1 VKNAFLHGNLTE
13 TVYAQQPAEFLS
25 SSHPDYVCKL
35 NKSLYGLKQAP
46 RTWFLRFTS
55 FLLKV
60 GFQAFKSDTSL
71 FVLHRGCSCLY
82 LLLYVD
88 ENILTS
94 NSSEFL
100 NHIIAD
106 LCSEFAMTDLSPLQ
120 HFLGISVQHHK
131 GGLILSQQQYA
142 SDLLDRAQMT
152 NYNPCLTPVDT
163 HSKPSTSDVKPL
175 ANPTK
180 YRSQAGGLQYLTLA
194 RPDICFAVQQA
205 CLFMHAPTD
214 IHMNLA
220 KHILHYIKGTINHGL
235 HISRSRPHD
244 LVIYSDDD
252 WAGCPDTRRSTF
264 GLCAYLGDNLV
275 SWSSKRQPTVSQSSA
290 DAEYRGIANVVAKS
304 SWLCQLLTELGHP
317 PQHAKIVF
325 YDNVSASYM
334 STQPVEHQRTK
345 HIEID
350 LHFVRDKVSP
360 GEIKVLHVPSSKHIE
375 IDLHFVRDKVSLD
388 EIKVLHVPSSSQYVD
403 IFTKGLLMTLFL
415 RVQIQPE
422 LVPLST
428 LRGVLAH
435 VFVL

>member
-1 VKNAFLHGNLTE
+1 MGYIFLDHAHMILLFTPTMTGPGVQTLGD
-13 TVYAQQPAEFLS
+13 PLL
-25 SSHPDYVCKL
+25 DYVL
-35 NKSLYGLKQAP
+35 
-46 RTWFLRFTS
+46 
-55 FLLKV
+55 
-60 GFQAFKSDTSL
+60 
-71 FVLHRGCSCLY
+71 
-82 LLLYVD
+82 
-88 ENILTS
+88 I
-94 NSSEFL
+94 
-100 NHIIAD
+100 
-106 LCSEFAMTDLSPLQ
+106 
-120 HFLGISVQHHK
+120 LGIILCLGHQNGNPLFPSPVQK
-131 GGLILSQQQYA
+131 
-142 SDLLDRAQMT
+142 
-152 NYNPCLTPVDT
+152 
-163 HSKPSTSDVKPL
+163 
-175 ANPTK
+175 
-180 YRSQAGGLQYLTLA
+180 
-194 RPDICFAVQQA
+194 
-205 CLFMHAPTD
+205 
-214 IHMNLA
+214 
-220 KHILHYIKGTINHGL
+220 
-235 HISRSRPHD
+235 
-244 LVIYSDDD
+244 
-252 WAGCPDTRRSTF
+252 
-264 GLCAYLGDNLV
+264 
-275 SWSSKRQPTVSQSSA
+275 
-290 DAEYRGIANVVAKS
+290 AEYRGIANVVAKS